1 MAMLNNQRVYS
12 CFLAYASS
20 YPRCFMVMVWPAGLL
35 ASPCVSLK
43 FPLCLVQSSLCCL
56 NSVCSIHFPRLL
68 LKFIVSLFNPNHYML
83 IPRIHSLGSF
93 PFPFPGVC
101 SAGLP
106 SDYLIFKIAWFLMI
120 LIQIGER
127 LVSPCESWPH
137 RGDFFVHCS
146 GRDRR
151 LCISGRS
158 LGFDG
163 FGGGSSS

>member
-1 MAMLNNQRVYS
+1 MAHRNRWFPWVYLAIKWWFSMAMLNNQRVYS

-120 LIQIGER
+120 YHDLPISHATLWICITR
-127 LVSPCESWPH
+127 LNYQEGIIPTI
-137 RGDFFVHCS
+137 DF
-146 GRDRR
+146 
-151 LCISGRS
+151 
-158 LGFDG
+158 
-163 FGGGSSS
+163 